1 VVILKKRN
9 ERIVDPKK
17 VNMRGQKKEK
27 PCAFNFTK
35 NPFSIG
41 SMLTGT
47 PSLSFPKTSRK
58 QALE

>member
-1 VVILKKRN
+1 VVILKKETR
-9 ERIVDPKK
+9 ELLIQKSK
-17 VNMRGQKKEK
+17 YAWAKKEK

-47 PSLSFPKTSRK
+47 SSLSLPKTSRK
-58 QALE
+58 QALQ